1 MKAMTQTKPTSFT
14 PEQEDLARWAKA
26 LGHPA
31 RIAILEILA
40 RRGGCICGELVDELP
55 LAQATVSQHLKAL
68 KTAGLI
74 EGTIDGPRSCYSISG
89 SAFAQ
94 MGTYLSK
101 WVHEQACACGCC

>member
-1 MKAMTQTKPTSFT
+1 MTQTKPTSFT
-14 PEQEDLARWAKA
+14 DDQQALARWAKA

-68 KTAGLI
+68 KESGLI

-89 SAFAQ
+89 TVFSQ
-94 MGTYLSK
+94 MKQFLGR
-101 WVHEQACACGCC
+101 WVNEQACACGCC

>member
-1 MKAMTQTKPTSFT
+1 MTQTKPTSFT
-14 PEQEDLARWAKA
+14 DGQQAIARWAKV

-68 KTAGLI
+68 KESGLI
-74 EGTIDGPRSCYSISG
+74 EGTIDGPRSCYSISTA
-89 SAFAQ
+89 AFAQ
-94 MGTYLSK
+94 MKGYLGT
-101 WVHEQACACGCC
+101 WVSEQACACGCC